1 MGGGGVWSA
10 LSVTCVCK
18 PWDAMGA
25 ELWFCEYTLGVLEA
39 GEREVGVVGVILIK
53 VTYKLKLTGA

>member
-10 LSVTCVCK
+10 LSVTWPCGV
-18 PWDAMGA
+18 MGT